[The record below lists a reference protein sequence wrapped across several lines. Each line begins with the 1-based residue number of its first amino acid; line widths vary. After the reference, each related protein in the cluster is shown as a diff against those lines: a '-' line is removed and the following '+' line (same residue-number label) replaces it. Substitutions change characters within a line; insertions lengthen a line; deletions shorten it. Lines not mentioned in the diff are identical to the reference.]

1 MACKLVKKNII
12 KVNNYRS
19 ISENILL
26 VYSRRRK
33 KKQKHKNILKIHTYT
48 PKFTLSIKTQKKIKI

>member
-1 MACKLVKKNII
+1 MACKLVKKII

-19 ISENILL
+19 ISEYILL

-33 KKQKHKNILKIHTYT
+33 QKKNKKHKNI
-48 PKFTLSIKTQKKIKI
+48 